1 MLLSSADLINQA
13 SISDNKPSKLHTY
26 FNTSSTHSRGSIHNH
41 AMHRGVYETIHL
53 LTSSNLTSLHIS

>member
-13 SISDNKPSKLHTY
+13 SISEGQLRVCNKPSKLHTY

-41 AMHRGVYETIHL
+41 AMHMRQLIY
-53 LTSSNLTSLHIS
+53 